1 MVDYTGSTAQSEAG
15 RMLDAFAS
23 VGVTLFD
30 IAHTNIDQEK
40 RGYRREQTLRQAKT
54 SMPYLMNSAPRR
66 QNNVIVRPH
75 YPPAVVLV
83 QLDDLNEEQL
93 ERVRPAAFL
102 ILQTSPGNH
111 QAWVAVEGG
120 DREFASRLKK
130 GTGADLTAS
139 GSVRVAGTFNYKR
152 KYAPNFP
159 VVTIE
164 EIQPGR
170 IMTRAEL
177 EGRGLVAPAPPKP
190 EAPASPLR
198 CSDRPSRLAWPSY
211 ERCLDEAQNR
221 GRKRSSADFTFCCI
235 AIDHFK
241 RTPEETAAKLLEVS
255 GKARENGEAYAL
267 DQAMN
272 AAAKVAANP
281 RSPAR

>member
-1 MVDYTGSTAQSEAG
+1 MADDTGSTAQSEAQ

-23 VGVTLFD
+23 VGVTQFD

-40 RGYRREQTLRQAKT
+40 RGYRRAQTLRQTQT
-54 SMPYLMNSAPRR
+54 SLPYLLDSAPRR
-66 QNNVIVRPH
+66 ENNLILRPH
-75 YPPAVVLV
+75 HPPAVVLV
-83 QLDDLNEEQL
+83 QLDDLIQDQL

-130 GTGADLTAS
+130 GTQADLTAS

-159 VVTIE
+159 TVTIE
-164 EIQPGR
+164 EAHPGR
-170 IMTRAEL
+170 IVTRAEL
-177 EGRGLVAPAPPKP
+177 EGRGLVALAPPKP

-198 CSDRPSRLAWPSY
+198 CSDRPRHLAWPSY
-211 ERCLDEAQNR
+211 ERCLDEALNR

-255 GKARENGEAYAL
+255 SKARENGEAYAL
-267 DQAMN
+267 DQAMS
-272 AAAKVAANP
+272 AAGKVAVNP

>member
-1 MVDYTGSTAQSEAG
+1 MADHTGSTAQSEAK
-15 RMLDAFAS
+15 RMVDAFAS
-23 VGVTLFD
+23 VGVTQFD

-40 RGYRREQTLRQAKT
+40 RGYRRAQTLRQTRT
-54 SMPYLMNSAPRR
+54 SLPYLLDSAPRR
-66 QNNVIVRPH
+66 QNNIILRPH
-75 YPPAVVLV
+75 HPPAVVLA
-83 QLDDLNEEQL
+83 QLDDLSQEQL

-102 ILQTSPGNH
+102 VLQTSPGNH

-130 GTGADLTAS
+130 GAQADLTAS
-139 GSVRVAGTFNYKR
+139 GSVRVAGSFNYKR

-159 VVTIE
+159 MVTIE
-164 EIQPGR
+164 EAHPGR
-170 IMTRAEL
+170 IVTRAEL

-190 EAPASPLR
+190 EAPAFPLR
-198 CSDRPSRLAWPSY
+198 CSDRPRRLAWPSY
-211 ERCLDEAQNR
+211 ERCLEEAESR

-235 AIDHFK
+235 AIDHFR

-267 DQAMN
+267 DQAIS
-272 AAAKVAANP
+272 AAAKVALNP
-281 RSPAR
+281 RSPVR